1 MWLPIALADLCGWL
15 AASATLGETR
25 LPRADI
31 LDGWHLP
38 ELAKAVRN
46 DEKAAEEDSADDEL
60 IAGINWLEKTFG
72 GK

>member
-1 MWLPIALADLCGWL
+1 MRR
-15 AASATLGETR
+15 SA
-25 LPRADI
+25 RADI